1 MESYHRSPWTSG
13 GALRVPEPRSI
24 VILSESEEG
33 HRRIRR
39 VVSHSRDLNV
49 VDAIDFGPETL
60 SSVRSVIPDVV
71 IVDGASGSKA
81 DVAFIRA
88 LAAVLPTSLIMLVA
102 PDDDMDYVQQA
113 LLAGARGFV
122 TQSSAETSLVEALD
136 QMLQL
141 ESFRRLQRVQ
151 EEDELAARDKEGRL
165 VSVFSAKG
173 GVGCTVI
180 AVNLAVALR
189 KQTGEAV
196 CLFDGD
202 LHFGN
207 VSVLLNLWPQA
218 TLGDLL
224 PYTDD
229 LTPELVEEVM
239 LTHPSGVKV
248 LLPPPAFEEA
258 EKVSPSLVTRVVDIL
273 KQRYKFVI
281 VDVGARLDSSALA
294 ILDSSFRIVLV
305 TTPEVPALH
314 NLRRMLQLT
323 EDLGHPREKVV
334 ILGNRFSAGWG
345 IQTTDIAESLGYP
358 ISVTLPSDGRLVTQA
373 ANRGIPFMMDAP
385 GSSPARAV
393 SELAELI
400 MEADQRHEE
409 GAETPP
415 SRSRWL
421 LR

>member
-1 MESYHRSPWTSG
+1 MPEARS
-13 GALRVPEPRSI
+13 V
-24 VILSESEEG
+24 VILSESDAG
-33 HRRIRR
+33 RKGIRR
-39 VVSHSRDLNV
+39 VVSLSNDLKV
-49 VDAIDFGPETL
+49 VDTRDFGPETL
-60 SSVRSVIPDVV
+60 AAVRSVTPDVV
-71 IVDGASGSKA
+71 IVDGASESKA
-81 DVAFIRA
+81 DIEFIGA
-88 LAAVLPTSLIMLVA
+88 IAAALPTSLIMLVA
-102 PDDDMDYVQQA
+102 PDEDMEYVQQA

-122 TQSSAETSLVEALD
+122 TRSSAETRLVEALD

-141 ESFRRLQRVQ
+141 ESLRRLQRVQ
-151 EEDELAARDKEGRL
+151 EEDQFGAGDTNGRL

-258 EKVSPSLVTRVVDIL
+258 EKVGPPLVTRVVEIL
-273 KQRYKFVI
+273 KRRYKFVI

-323 EDLGHPREKVV
+323 EDLGYPREKVV

-373 ANRGIPFMMDAP
+373 ANRGIPFVLDAP

-393 SELAELI
+393 SELVELI
-400 MEADQRHEE
+400 VEADRQEE
-409 GAETPP
+409 RLETPS
-415 SRSRWL
+415 SRSPWL
-421 LR
+421 FR